1 MAIKINLLDWRTERR
16 KQRQQQFIVLLAL
29 GALLAGAGVGAVTY
43 GVSDAIDYQKRRN
56 EFLHQQI
63 AEMEKKIAEID
74 ELEKVRNNLLARMKV
89 IEELQASRAAMV
101 HFFDEAI
108 NTLPEGVY
116 LRSLKQ
122 AGTQVTIDGVAE
134 SNSRVSNYMKNIE
147 ASKWFADPRLVVI
160 KTSEENRR
168 RQSEFQLQF
177 KNLTKGK
184 PDAKGGGGDDT
195 Q

>member
-1 MAIKINLLDWRTERR
+1 MAIKINLLDWRAERR

-29 GALLAGAGVGAVTY
+29 GALLGAAGVGAVSY

-101 HFFDEAI
+101 HFFDEVI

-116 LRSLKQ
+116 LKSLKQ
-122 AGTQVTIDGVAE
+122 SGPQVTIDGVAE

-184 PDAKGGGGDDT
+184 PDAKGGGEDT
-195 Q
+195 P

>member
-101 HFFDEAI
+101 HFFDEVI

-160 KTSEENRR
+160 KSSEENRR

-184 PDAKGGGGDDT
+184 PDAKGGGDDT
-195 Q
+195 P

>member
-63 AEMEKKIAEID
+63 AEMEKKIAEIE

-89 IEELQASRAAMV
+89 IEELQASRSAMV
-101 HFFDEAI
+101 HFFDEVI

-116 LRSLKQ
+116 LKALKQ
-122 AGTQVTIDGVAE
+122 QGGTVTVDGVAE
-134 SNSRVSNYMKNIE
+134 SNARVSNYMKNIE

-160 KTSEENRR
+160 KSAEENRR
-168 RQSEFQLQF
+168 RQSEFQLTF
-177 KNLTKGK
+177 KNQTKGK
-184 PDAKGGGGDDT
+184 GDAKGDEP
-195 Q
+195 